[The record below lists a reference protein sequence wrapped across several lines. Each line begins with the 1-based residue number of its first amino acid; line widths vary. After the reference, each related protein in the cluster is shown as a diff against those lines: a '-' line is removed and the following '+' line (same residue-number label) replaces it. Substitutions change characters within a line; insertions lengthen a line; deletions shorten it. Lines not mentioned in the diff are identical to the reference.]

1 MKGLLLLFLL
11 PLAAIAQQQLPQQ
24 PAQVK
29 QPAQIKQPAQ
39 PQQPA
44 QVKQTAQPQQTTQP
58 PLQLNGKVR
67 SKNTSE
73 ILANVTI
80 SNKTL
85 GKHNFSDLGGNYRI
99 TARPGDTLIVSCA
112 TYHADTLLI
121 TPSMLGTETT
131 LLLSENAVTLPSV
144 SVTESNYQKDSA
156 GRHEDYAWLLDKK
169 HPVKLMNEKRP
180 GDGPGLSFSPLGY
193 YSKDEVRKRRLKKR
207 LKQEEEDYFVDFR
220 FPRERVGALTGLKGD
235 SLSQFMIRF
244 RPTYKFCRSA
254 NTMDMLLYIN
264 DKLVSFRKGFS
275 QFPDHPRS
283 LDLAKGANPAKDPHL
298 AKSSNLAK
306 GPNLPKPPRAV
317 IPINLPSGQ
326 C

>member
-1 MKGLLLLFLL
+1 MKGLPLFFLL

-24 PAQVK
+24 QLPQQPTQVKQPAQVK
-29 QPAQIKQPAQ
+29 QPT
-39 PQQPA
+39 

-58 PLQLNGKVR
+58 PLQLTGKVR

-275 QFPDHPRS
+275 QFPDREKFRG
-283 LDLAKGANPAKDPHL
+283 LAKA
-298 AKSSNLAK
+298 
-306 GPNLPKPPRAV
+306 
-317 IPINLPSGQ
+317 PSPLTARRPYPSHYSPFKAYA
-326 C
+326 